1 MQQSNVLLRFHGV
14 VDGLG
19 YNPAIFDDERVGPVA
34 HTRMLSLGRKR
45 FVVPACLLMM
55 STPLQLFR

>member
-1 MQQSNVLLRFHGV
+1 MGHIRMQQSDVLLRFHGV

-34 HTRMLSLGRKR
+34 HTRMLSLGR
-45 FVVPACLLMM
+45 
-55 STPLQLFR
+55 PLEERHASL